1 MGKEALRVSTVL
13 AASPQVVYRAWFDA
27 SQHAAF
33 TKQTAKLDDFIGG
46 KFALRDGKITGRN
59 MALEFGRRLVQSWR
73 SADFPRGA
81 PDSRLEIVFES
92 VGAGT
97 RMTVMHSELP
107 EGFAE
112 PLRAFWA
119 EAYGAPMTDYFGKF
133 ATILA
138 NTPPSQAVLP
148 LDDGEDDAPDEAPAP
163 KSKLSGKAK
172 ARAKARAA
180 REARENAL
188 AAELGHPERLSS
200 PRPSGRASKRKVA
213 PESRVSESTR
223 ARPASAPEPKKATLK
238 FPKDAPSAAKV
249 RPAAKSARAAEKK
262 AAKPA
267 PKKAAAKPAAKATP
281 KKAAKPAP
289 KKATAKAT
297 PKRAVAKAAPK
308 KAAKPPAKA
317 AKAPRPAAPKA
328 RKSAT
333 VATAKAKTKAKSA
346 PAKAKPKARRA

>member
-33 TKQTAKLDDFIGG
+33 TKHSAKLDDFIGG
-46 KFALRDGKITGRN
+46 KFTLRDGKITGRN

-73 SADFPRGA
+73 SADFPRNA
-81 PDSRLEIVFES
+81 PDSRLEVVFES

-97 RMTVMHSELP
+97 RMTVMHSDLP
-107 EGFAE
+107 EGFGE
-112 PLRAFWA
+112 PLRAFWG

-133 ATILA
+133 ATLLA

-148 LDDGEDDAPDEAPAP
+148 LDDGDDDATEEAPPP

-188 AAELGHPERLSS
+188 AAELGHPERVSS
-200 PRPSGRASKRKVA
+200 PRASAKASKAKVA
-213 PESRVSESTR
+213 PESRVSESAR
-223 ARPASAPEPKKATLK
+223 ARPVSAPEPKKATLK

-249 RPAAKSARAAEKK
+249 RPSAKTAPPAEKKPAKHPPKK

-267 PKKAAAKPAAKATP
+267 PKKPAAAKATP
-281 KKAAKPAP
+281 KKAAKPAT
-289 KKATAKAT
+289 KK
-297 PKRAVAKAAPK
+297 P
-308 KAAKPPAKA
+308 
-317 AKAPRPAAPKA
+317 AKAPRAAAPKA

-333 VATAKAKTKAKSA
+333 VATTKSKPKAKAKTPA
-346 PAKAKPKARRA
+346 PKPKPKRA

>member
-27 SQHAAF
+27 SQHSAF
-33 TKQTAKLDDFIGG
+33 TKHSAKLDDFIGG
-46 KFALRDGKITGRN
+46 KFTLRDGKITGRN

-73 SADFPRGA
+73 SADFPRNA
-81 PDSRLEIVFES
+81 TDSRLEIVFES

-112 PLRAFWA
+112 PLRAFWG

-148 LDDGEDDAPDEAPAP
+148 LDDGDDVVVEEAPPP

-200 PRPSGRASKRKVA
+200 PRPSARASKRKVA
-213 PESRVSESTR
+213 PESRVSERDR
-223 ARPASAPEPKKATLK
+223 ARPVSAPETKKATLK

-249 RPAAKSARAAEKK
+249 RPGAKSAPAPGKK
-262 AAKPA
+262 PAKAPSKEAAKT
-267 PKKAAAKPAAKATP
+267 AKATP
-281 KKAAKPAP
+281 KKAAAKAPP
-289 KKATAKAT
+289 KKAATAKAT
-297 PKRAVAKAAPK
+297 PKKAKATPK
-308 KAAKPPAKA
+308 KTAKPQKPAKA
-317 AKAPRPAAPKA
+317 QKPTAPKA

-333 VATAKAKTKAKSA
+333 VPTAKSGSKAKAKATAQ
-346 PAKAKPKARRA
+346 KAKPKAKRA

>member
-33 TKQTAKLDDFIGG
+33 TKHSAKLDDFIGG
-46 KFALRDGKITGRN
+46 KFTLRDGKITGRN

-73 SADFPRGA
+73 SADFPRNA
-81 PDSRLEIVFES
+81 PDSRLEVVFES

-97 RMTVMHSELP
+97 RMTVMHSDLP
-107 EGFAE
+107 EGFGE
-112 PLRAFWA
+112 PLRAFWG

-133 ATILA
+133 ATLLA

-148 LDDGEDDAPDEAPAP
+148 LDDGDDDATEEAPPP

-188 AAELGHPERLSS
+188 AAELGHPERVSS
-200 PRPSGRASKRKVA
+200 PRASAKASKAKVA
-213 PESRVSESTR
+213 PESRVSESAR
-223 ARPASAPEPKKATLK
+223 ARPVSAPEPKKATLK

-249 RPAAKSARAAEKK
+249 RPSAKTAKSAPPSEKKPAKPATKKAAAKPATKK

-267 PKKAAAKPAAKATP
+267 PKKAAGAKAKP

-289 KKATAKAT
+289 E
-297 PKRAVAKAAPK
+297 
-308 KAAKPPAKA
+308 KP
-317 AKAPRPAAPKA
+317 AKAPRATTTKAPKA

-333 VATAKAKTKAKSA
+333 VATAKRKPKAPTKLK
-346 PAKAKPKARRA
+346 PKPKARRA

>member
-33 TKQTAKLDDFIGG
+33 TKHSAKLDDFIGG
-46 KFALRDGKITGRN
+46 KFTLRDGKITGRN

-73 SADFPRGA
+73 SADFPRNA
-81 PDSRLEIVFES
+81 TDSRLEVVFES

-112 PLRAFWA
+112 PLRAFWG

-133 ATILA
+133 ATLLA

-148 LDDGEDDAPDEAPAP
+148 LDDGDDDVIEEAPAP

-200 PRPSGRASKRKVA
+200 PHPSGRASKRKVA
-213 PESRVSESTR
+213 PESRVSESAR
-223 ARPASAPEPKKATLK
+223 ARSVSAPEAKKATLK
-238 FPKDAPSAAKV
+238 FPKDTPSAAKV
-249 RPAAKSARAAEKK
+249 RPGAKSAPAVEKK
-262 AAKPA
+262 AAKAPSKKAAAAKAPPKKTAKPAKAPPKKAAAAKPA
-267 PKKAAAKPAAKATP
+267 PKKAPKPAS
-281 KKAAKPAP
+281 KKPG
-289 KKATAKAT
+289 
-297 PKRAVAKAAPK
+297 
-308 KAAKPPAKA
+308 KAAKPPK
-317 AKAPRPAAPKA
+317 PTAPKA

-333 VATAKAKTKAKSA
+333 VATAKSGSKAKAKAAA
-346 PAKAKPKARRA
+346 PKAKPKAKRA